1 MDGEAQGCM
10 GFIFKLF
17 GIGGPSQPTTEAS
30 QTEALPYRQRDNF
43 LSPAELSFFHV
54 LRQVAAN
61 HFHVCAKVRVSDL
74 LYVVQRRRNMGHANR
89 IDRKHVDFV
98 LCNPK
103 TMQPALVVE
112 LDDSTHQRKDRQER
126 DELIDAAFAVAELP
140 ILHVPCRSGYNH
152 EEIKQLIQGA
162 LQTAQSSAEAPSP
175 ENITPSSDAP
185 SHAPQCP
192 KCNIAMVERTASR
205 GSNKGKRFW
214 ACPSYPECRKIIPI
228 D

>member
-74 LYVVQRRRNMGHANR
+74 LYVVQRRSNMGHANR

-112 LDDSTHQRKDRQER
+112 LS
-126 DELIDAAFAVAELP
+126 LIH
-140 ILHVPCRSGYNH
+140 I
-152 EEIKQLIQGA
+152 
-162 LQTAQSSAEAPSP
+162 
-175 ENITPSSDAP
+175 
-185 SHAPQCP
+185 
-192 KCNIAMVERTASR
+192 
-205 GSNKGKRFW
+205 
-214 ACPSYPECRKIIPI
+214 
-228 D
+228 